1 VWIGQFVN
9 IVGDAVFMVAVAL
22 YLLPREDAPAAIGL
36 VLGASAIGGVVSL
49 LVGGASADRYR
60 RSRIIIASDL
70 VRGCGLGL
78 LLLLGRDAPLW
89 ALAAAA
95 AVMGSST
102 GYYRPAYL
110 SLLPT
115 LVPVEILPDANAVRA
130 LTSRFAIII
139 GSALGGPSSWRS
151 NRGSSSY
158 STW

>member
-36 VLGASAIGGVVSL
+36 VLGASAIGVVSL

-78 LLLLGRDAPLW
+78 L
-89 ALAAAA
+89 
-95 AVMGSST
+95 
-102 GYYRPAYL
+102 
-110 SLLPT
+110 
-115 LVPVEILPDANAVRA
+115 
-130 LTSRFAIII
+130 
-139 GSALGGPSSWRS
+139 
-151 NRGSSSY
+151 
-158 STW
+158 